1 MESGSNSS
9 GQLFWATSP
18 KGEQL
23 GLIVRSGYPVS
34 GVEFLTPDNFGQ
46 QLALMQRPKGERIQ
60 PHIHLPVNRELNGT
74 QEVIIMKSGRMRVD
88 YYESTREY
96 VGSTVLEAG
105 DIALMNSGG
114 HGFELLEDSVFIEVK
129 QGPFV
134 EGKDKVRF
142 TSDYQGARRELAP

>member
-1 MESGSNSS
+1 M
-9 GQLFWATSP
+9 
-18 KGEQL
+18 
-23 GLIVRSGYPVS
+23 
-34 GVEFLTPDNFGQ
+34 
-46 QLALMQRPKGERIQ
+46 
-60 PHIHLPVNRELNGT
+60 
-74 QEVIIMKSGRMRVD
+74 D
-88 YYESTREY
+88 YYENTREY

-142 TSDYQGARRELAP
+142 TSDYHGGLRELAP